1 METLNKK
8 FEEDN
13 LWADKEDHIIQ
24 RPWVPENMPTT
35 EELQRRHEMRKEQ
48 GKKLKE
54 LLQKK
59 REEKNKKLHDELKDL
74 EQIEYNK

>member
-1 METLNKK
+1 
-8 FEEDN
+8 
-13 LWADKEDHIIQ
+13 
-24 RPWVPENMPTT
+24 MPTP

-74 EQIEYNK
+74 EQVEFNK